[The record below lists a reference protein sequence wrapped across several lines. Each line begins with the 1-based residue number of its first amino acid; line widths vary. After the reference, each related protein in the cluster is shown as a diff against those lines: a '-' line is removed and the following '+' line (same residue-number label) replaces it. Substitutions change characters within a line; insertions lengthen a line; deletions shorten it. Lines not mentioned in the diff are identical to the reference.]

1 MTDISQDARTGYGW
15 QPVFDHLMDMA
26 QVSDD
31 SRGTL
36 DQMAHLAGVV
46 ARMNVARHEAAQI
59 VEALQLCE
67 RICGYTRMSATL
79 GFVAAVVDSAVA
91 LTGTTISL
99 IALQRGYRNAGLLIG
114 HLVEEHLHID
124 LLRRHFPDTGYLP
137 RSGSPYVEFED
148 CQEGV
153 LIASRLGQLDE
164 SVPSAVRPF
173 CVLATVFRRGLGVN
187 GLRWLE
193 ETATSAGTLSRPLKL
208 FAGVVSTEVARAGLR
223 LPFQWQLYIRTRSQQ
238 D

>member
-1 MTDISQDARTGYGW
+1 MADTSQDARTGYDW
-15 QPVFDHLMDMA
+15 QPVFDHPMDIA
-26 QVSDD
+26 QVSED

-46 ARMNVARHEAAQI
+46 ARMNVARHEGVQI

-67 RICGYTRMSATL
+67 RICGYTRLSAAL
-79 GFVAAVVDSAVA
+79 GFVAAVVDGAVA
-91 LTGTTISL
+91 LTGTTITL

-114 HLVEEHLHID
+114 YLVEEHLHID
-124 LLRRHFPDTGYLP
+124 SVHRHFPDTRYLP

-148 CQEGV
+148 CQVGV

-164 SVPSAVRPF
+164 SVPSVVRPF
-173 CVLATVFRRGLGVN
+173 CVLASVFRRGLGVN

-208 FAGVVSTEVARAGLR
+208 FAGVVSTEATRAGLR
-223 LPFQWQLYIRTRSQQ
+223 LPFQWQRYIRSKSQP